1 MADLSASLAELA
13 RTFSGRLLLPA
24 DAGYDEAR
32 RVHNGMIDKRPALV
46 AQCRGAADVADAI
59 GLARRHGLEIAVRG
73 GGHNVSGR
81 ATIDGGLMIDL
92 SAMRSVHVDRA
103 SRRARVDGGAL
114 WNDVNRE
121 TQLFGLAV
129 TGGAVSTTGV
139 AGLTL
144 GGGFGWLMPKYGMAL
159 DNLEAVH
166 LVTAAGEAVRASAG
180 EHPDLFWAV
189 RGGGGNFGVASS
201 FEFTLHEVGPVVTG
215 GLVAH
220 PIDKARDVLR
230 FFRDYSL
237 DLPDDVFTVG
247 ALLTGPDGTR
257 LAGIAVGHCGSLEDG
272 ARVVAPLKS
281 FGQPVMDVIG
291 PMPYSQIN
299 MMLDDAFPR
308 GARNYW
314 KSHFLDTLPDEA
326 IDALVDRFLACPS
339 PLGQIAL
346 EGFHGAAT
354 RVAPEATAYAM
365 RASGFNTLIL
375 SQWTNAGDDA
385 ACIAWARESYAA
397 LQSFVGA
404 RRYLN
409 YLDHDDVGDA
419 ALAAVY
425 GPNLARLRHVKA
437 QYDPENVFHANLN
450 VLPKP

>member
-1 MADLSASLAELA
+1 
-13 RTFSGRLLLPA
+13 
-24 DAGYDEAR
+24 
-32 RVHNGMIDKRPALV
+32 
-46 AQCRGAADVADAI
+46 
-59 GLARRHGLEIAVRG
+59 
-73 GGHNVSGR
+73 
-81 ATIDGGLMIDL
+81 
-92 SAMRSVHVDRA
+92 
-103 SRRARVDGGAL
+103 
-114 WNDVNRE
+114 
-121 TQLFGLAV
+121 
-129 TGGAVSTTGV
+129 
-139 AGLTL
+139 
-144 GGGFGWLMPKYGMAL
+144 
-159 DNLEAVH
+159 
-166 LVTAAGEAVRASAG
+166 
-180 EHPDLFWAV
+180 
-189 RGGGGNFGVASS
+189 
-201 FEFTLHEVGPVVTG
+201 
-215 GLVAH
+215 
-220 PIDKARDVLR
+220 
-230 FFRDYSL
+230 
-237 DLPDDVFTVG
+237 
-247 ALLTGPDGTR
+247 
-257 LAGIAVGHCGSLEDG
+257 
-272 ARVVAPLKS
+272 
-281 FGQPVMDVIG
+281 
-291 PMPYSQIN
+291 
-299 MMLDDAFPR
+299 MLDDAFPR

-326 IDALVDRFLACPS
+326 IDTLVDRFLACPS